1 LSDVRR
7 VEERDNV
14 SDEGLFPV
22 RSQAGSRRAPRA
34 RHVAGRRPV
43 RRILTAL
50 GVVVALLAVTGTAS
64 ALVAYYKLNGNITQE
79 RVDDL
84 IGSNRPTK
92 VVNPDV
98 EHEPQNILLIGS
110 DRRKLKFQNELNAGQ
125 RSDTTILLHIA
136 GDRQSAVA
144 VSIPR
149 DTIVDTPE
157 CHRKDGT
164 TVPAQTGVMFNT
176 AYSNAGAACTIAT
189 VEKIT
194 KVRIDHHIVVSFT
207 GFKDMVDALGGV
219 KVCLPQSVNDPDSHL
234 VLSAG
239 VHNVKGRTALAF
251 VRARHGLGDGSDLS
265 RIDRQQAFLGSMV
278 DKVRSN
284 GLLLRPDR
292 LLRFLGAAT
301 NSLTTDP
308 GLGNLNALRK
318 LAQEV
323 KGIDTKDVTF
333 LTAPNEPYVHDPN
346 RVQLKSSA
354 KLVWEA
360 LRFDRPLPGTG
371 TKPSATPSPTASGP
385 PLRTPPEKVS
395 VQVLNGSPTSGEAT
409 RLAEELTAKGFNVVG
424 VGNAPRRDY
433 LHTRVL
439 HDPAYN
445 ESGRT
450 LGAAVTGAR
459 VRSDATLG
467 STLVVIVGSDSPQVT
482 GVTVAGSTS
491 SPEPT
496 DKLVTRNAAA
506 NICA

>member
-1 LSDVRR
+1 
-7 VEERDNV
+7 
-14 SDEGLFPV
+14 
-22 RSQAGSRRAPRA
+22 
-34 RHVAGRRPV
+34 
-43 RRILTAL
+43 LTAL
-50 GVVVALLAVTGTAS
+50 GVVIALLAVTGTAS

-84 IGSNRPTK
+84 IGSDRPTK

-98 EHEPQNILLIGS
+98 EHEPENILLIGS

-136 GDRQSAVA
+136 ADRDSAVA

-157 CHRKDGT
+157 CHRKDGS
-164 TVPAQTGVMFNT
+164 TVPAQTAVMFNT

-219 KVCLPQSVNDPDSHL
+219 KVCLPQAVNDPDSHL

-239 VHNVKGRTALAF
+239 IHNVKGRTALAF

-333 LTAPNEPYVHDPN
+333 LTAPNEPYVLDPN
-346 RVQLKSSA
+346 RVQLKPSA
-354 KLVWEA
+354 KLVWNA
-360 LRFDRPLPGTG
+360 LRFDRPLPGTKKK
-371 TKPSATPSPTASGP
+371 TKAGSTPTPTVSGP
-385 PLRTPPEKVS
+385 PLKTAPENIN
-395 VQVLNGSPTSGEAT
+395 VQVLNGSPTSGEAS
-409 RLAEELTAKGFNVVG
+409 RVAQELTAQGFNVVG
-424 VGNAPRRDY
+424 VGNAARRDY

-439 HDPAYN
+439 HDPAYD

-450 LGAAVTGAR
+450 LGAAVNGAR

-467 STLVVIVGSDSPQVT
+467 STLVVIVGGDSPQVT
-482 GVTVAGSTS
+482 PVSVSGSTS

-496 DKLVTRNAAA
+496 ETLVTRNAAA
-506 NICA
+506 DICA

>member
-1 LSDVRR
+1 
-7 VEERDNV
+7 
-14 SDEGLFPV
+14 V
-22 RSQAGSRRAPRA
+22 RSQAGRRRAPRA
-34 RHVAGRRPV
+34 RHVARRRPV

-50 GVVVALLAVTGTAS
+50 GVVIALLAVTGTAS

-84 IGSNRPTK
+84 IGTDRPTK

-98 EHEPQNILLIGS
+98 EHEPENILLIGS

-136 GDRQSAVA
+136 ADRESAIA

-149 DTIVDTPE
+149 DTIVSTPE
-157 CHRKDGT
+157 CHRKDGS
-164 TVPAQTGVMFNT
+164 TVPAQTAVMFNT

-189 VEKIT
+189 VEKLT
-194 KVRIDHHIVVSFT
+194 KVRIDHHIVVNFS

-219 KVCLPQSVNDPDSHL
+219 KVCLPRAVNDPDSHL
-234 VLSAG
+234 TLSAG
-239 VHNVKGRTALAF
+239 IHNVKGRTALAF

-308 GLGNLNALRK
+308 GLGSLNALRK

-333 LTAPNEPYVHDPN
+333 LTAPNEPYSLDPN
-346 RVQLKSSA
+346 RVQLKPSA
-354 KLVWEA
+354 KLVWDA
-360 LRFDRPLPGTG
+360 LRFDRPLPGTQKNG
-371 TKPSATPSPTASGP
+371 SATPSPTASGP
-385 PLRTPPEKVS
+385 PLKTAPEKIN
-395 VQVLNGSPTSGEAT
+395 VQVLNGSPTAGEAS
-409 RLAEELTAKGFNVVG
+409 RVADELTAKGFNVVS
-424 VGNAPRRDY
+424 VGTAARRDY
-433 LHTRVL
+433 RHTRVL

-459 VRSDATLG
+459 VRADAGLG
-467 STLVVIVGSDSPQVT
+467 GTLVVIVGSDSPQVT
-482 GVTVAGSTS
+482 RVTVSGATS

-496 DKLVTRNAAA
+496 EKLVTRSAAT
-506 NICA
+506 NICT